1 MEQASYGGH
10 IEGSVLTLID
20 SCSPSE
26 CPSKDKPSSEEEEK
40 GAGTLRKRR
49 GGNGPKD
56 GPVKLENP
64 EEEEK
69 PGSGEGH
76 VGGQNVCCR

>member
-1 MEQASYGGH
+1 M
-10 IEGSVLTLID
+10 
-20 SCSPSE
+20 
-26 CPSKDKPSSEEEEK
+26 
-40 GAGTLRKRR
+40 RKRR

-56 GPVKLENP
+56 GPVKLQNP